1 MKATVNSD
9 HEDGKQTCSGLVFG
23 GGESPQLQSHHRESV
38 VLGHA
43 VHSQQNR
50 CKYQMA

>member
-1 MKATVNSD
+1 MKATVNSE
-9 HEDGKQTCSGLVFG
+9 HEDGKHTCSELVFG

-38 VLGHA
+38 VLGRE
-43 VHSQQNR
+43 VRSQQNR